1 MFCIFLTLST
11 SFTYALLSY
20 RLFGVS
26 NSVNLYNKLSCYKF
40 SINCLKSQL
49 CHIYCVIIESIKIKS
64 TSFVRKKCT
73 RCIIIFG
80 EKKMIIKY
88 LDEELGELIL
98 KHIKKVWHIL
108 LYQTNTFIMD
118 IIINIDAMHILDN
131 EILHILVQK
140 VHTLSVV
147 LHTPII

>member
-11 SFTYALLSY
+11 PFTYVLLSY

-26 NSVNLYNKLSCYKF
+26 NSVNLYNKLSRYKF
-40 SINCLKSQL
+40 SIICLKSQL

-98 KHIKKVWHIL
+98 KHIKKVRHIL
-108 LYQTNTFIMD
+108 LYQTNTFIMYKD
-118 IIINIDAMHILDN
+118 KYGNTN
-131 EILHILVQK
+131 EIPWNYLKHPFV
-140 VHTLSVV
+140 
-147 LHTPII
+147 

>member
-11 SFTYALLSY
+11 SFTYVLLSY
-20 RLFGVS
+20 RLIGVS

-64 TSFVRKKCT
+64 IGFVRKKCT

-88 LDEELGELIL
+88 LDEEPGELIL

-108 LYQTNTFIMD
+108 LYQTNTFIMERTSG
-118 IIINIDAMHILDN
+118 IEPPTKLWESFVLPLNYARIYEYNITMN
-131 EILHILVQK
+131 
-140 VHTLSVV
+140 
-147 LHTPII
+147 